1 MELEVVMSKHTH
13 SPWFQGTGDYSYCV
27 YDKRVWV
34 NTDGTRGGETPSL
47 VVTVASP
54 NSVADA
60 RLIAAAPDLL
70 ELAQEVSRSSD
81 KKIANMAIAVIA
93 KAT

>member
-1 MELEVVMSKHTH
+1 MELGGVMSKHTP
-13 SPWFQGTGDYSYCV
+13 SPWFQGTGDHSYCV
-27 YDKRVWV
+27 YDKRIWV
-34 NTDGTRGGETPSL
+34 NQNGTRGGETPAL

-54 NSVADA
+54 NEVADA

-70 ELAQEVSRSSD
+70 ELAQEVSLCSD
-81 KKIANMAIAVIA
+81 KQLSSMAIAVIA